1 MRKMTCKK
9 RSVNQP
15 SRLFLFLCTAPTLIL
30 TVYFIL
36 VPTLKAF
43 VLSFTDSTMLG
54 INVHFVGLDNY
65 VRLFA
70 GQDPYFYKSL
80 TVTVIYVV
88 LSVPT
93 SIVFAFLIAS
103 LLNKSVKGKGLFR
116 TLFYLPSIIPI
127 VAMGAIWMWIFNPD
141 VGLANSLLKAV
152 GMPPNKWLS
161 SESTVLPTLVLVNL
175 WTTGSTMVIF
185 LAGMQDVPRQLI
197 EAVEIDGGGVLAKM
211 FHVIVPIMTPT
222 IFYNVVMGFINGF
235 QIFTQSYVMTQGGPN
250 NASLF
255 YVYYLYRESF
265 QFMRMGNSCAIAWIL
280 FVIIMILTAILF
292 KFQNRWVYY
301 GGE

>member
-1 MRKMTCKK
+1 MII
-9 RSVNQP
+9 S
-15 SRLFLFLCTAPTLIL
+15 
-30 TVYFIL
+30 FIM
-36 VPTLKAF
+36 
-43 VLSFTDSTMLG
+43 SFSDYS
-54 INVHFVGLDNY
+54 IVKESHFVGIDNY

-88 LSVPT
+88 FSVPT

-141 VGLANSLLKAV
+141 VGLANTLLKAV
-152 GMPPNKWLS
+152 GLPPNKWLS
-161 SESTVLPTLVLVNL
+161 SESTVIPTLVFVNL

-197 EAVEIDGGGVLAKM
+197 EAVEIDGGGVTAKL

-222 IFYNVVMGFINGF
+222 IF
-235 QIFTQSYVMTQGGPN
+235 TT
-250 NASLF
+250 
-255 YVYYLYRESF
+255 
-265 QFMRMGNSCAIAWIL
+265 W
-280 FVIIMILTAILF
+280 
-292 KFQNRWVYY
+292 
-301 GGE
+301 